1 MMRKQVAFAL
11 TLGTALVVLA
21 AGLVADAQQAGRSA
35 AAASQSA
42 VLRTSWGEPD
52 IQGIWNGE
60 TITPLERPARWA
72 NTPVL
77 TPEEAEAVERWVY
90 STPGRDDRSQRGTER
105 DVAAA
110 YNDHWNPPQAPLAD
124 RRTGL
129 IVDPPD
135 GRIPPMTPAAQQRV
149 REEREYLRALLD
161 GTASGRPGAAPSPRR
176 NEPPPSYNVE
186 RMNRSDGPED
196 RSTMERCFG
205 IAMPIYERVMY
216 RIVQSPGQVGIYADF
231 GQGQGFLRTIPVD
244 GSPHPPDSLRFL
256 HGDSRGRW
264 EGDTLVVSVANFTE
278 KTDFR
283 GARQHLRLEERIRRT
298 SPDRIS
304 YRVTVEDPTTW
315 TRPWT
320 FESPWRR
327 QPERTNHV
335 FESTCHEGNYGL
347 LGMLANTRAAE
358 ARFAKREGPDPETQD
373 NASGGGTGEARNVGN
388 FPRAETNTT
397 GQR

>member
-1 MMRKQVAFAL
+1 MQRRRIVFVLTVVACGWLAL
-11 TLGTALVVLA
+11 GLA
-21 AGLVADAQQAGRSA
+21 AQQARTSPATRKSA
-35 AAASQSA
+35 TT
-42 VLRTSWGEPD
+42 LRTPWGEPD
-52 IQGIWNGE
+52 LQGIWNGE

-72 NTPVL
+72 DTPVL
-77 TPEEAEAVERWVY
+77 TPEQAEAVEQWVY

-110 YNDHWNPPQAPLAD
+110 YNDHWNPPHARLSD

-135 GRIPPMTPAAQQRV
+135 GRIPPMTPAAQQRT

-161 GTASGRPGAAPSPRR
+161 GTATGRPGASLSPRR
-176 NEPPPSYNVE
+176 DQPPPGYNVD

-244 GSPHPPDSLRFL
+244 GSPHPPSALRFL
-256 HGDSRGRW
+256 QGDSRGHW
-264 EGDTLVVSVANFTE
+264 EGDTLVVSVANFTH
-278 KTDFR
+278 KMDFR
-283 GARQHLRLEERIRRT
+283 GARENLRLTERITRA
-298 SPDRIS
+298 SADRIN

-315 TRPWT
+315 TGPWT
-320 FESPWRR
+320 FEMPLER
-327 QPERTNHV
+327 QPEKVNQV
-335 FESTCHEGNYGL
+335 YESTCQEGNYGL
-347 LGMLANTRAAE
+347 LGMMASTRAAE
-358 ARFAKREGPDPETQD
+358 ARFTKGEGPDPATQD
-373 NASGGGTGEARNVGN
+373 NASGGGTGDSRNVGN
-388 FPRAETNTT
+388 FPRDRAGT
-397 GQR
+397 GAR